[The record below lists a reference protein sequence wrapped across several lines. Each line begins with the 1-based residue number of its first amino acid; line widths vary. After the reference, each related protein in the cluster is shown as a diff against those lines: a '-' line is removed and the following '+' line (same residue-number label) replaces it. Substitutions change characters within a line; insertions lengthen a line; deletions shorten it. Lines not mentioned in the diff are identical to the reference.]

1 MYERLKR
8 SKLADNTIFPSAT
21 PSKTQK
27 MNQNIYYQLLV
38 KYLLELTNMVIYK
51 YNINAVISGGTVWSE

>member
-1 MYERLKR
+1 MHEKLKR
-8 SKLADNTIFPSAT
+8 SNFADNTIFPSAA
-21 PSKTQK
+21 PSKTQN
-27 MNQNIYYQLLV
+27 MNQNIYYQFLV

>member
-8 SKLADNTIFPSAT
+8 SKLADNTTFPSAA
-21 PSKTQK
+21 PSKTQN
-27 MNQNIYYQLLV
+27 MNQSIYYQLLV
-38 KYLLELTNMVIYK
+38 KHLLELTNMVIYK